1 MNDDRIEIRYYNPR
15 AGYVTE
21 SFMNTTT
28 AGALN
33 SIKARAG
40 NDVQI
45 ITLTHLPAPVPPR
58 SPFERPGETNR

>member
-1 MNDDRIEIRYYNPR
+1 MNDDRIEIRYLNPR

-21 SFMNTTT
+21 SFANTTT
-28 AGALN
+28 AGAIN

-58 SPFERPGETNR
+58 SSFERTGERGR